1 MADGL
6 LQVRWALLQYLVVL
20 VALANAGE
28 VMTLVSRRGMLAGS
42 AALAAATNLPFAEL
56 SRAAA
61 PLAGKQAPGFYR
73 YRVGDFEVSVISDGA
88 LKFPVEGFVTNAST
102 DQVKAALTTAFRST
116 DGLTVPFTP
125 IVVNTGSKLILIDT
139 GLGDAAIERTEG
151 TAGQFAA
158 NLKAA
163 GLDRKDIDAV
173 VISHFHIDHVDGL
186 LTADSKPAFPNAEIF
201 VPAAELKYWMDDGEM
216 SRAPKGRIEGL
227 FKNTRRIVGA
237 LGGKVTPFDAGKD
250 VVPGLGA
257 VATPGHSIGHTSF
270 VLSSGGKSVF
280 IQGDVAHIPV
290 LFVENPTWHAA
301 IDQDPVMAEAT
312 RRKIY
317 DMLVAEKM
325 LVQGFHYPFPA
336 LAHVERTANGYREVL
351 VPWNTSI

>member
-1 MADGL
+1 
-6 LQVRWALLQYLVVL
+6 
-20 VALANAGE
+20 
-28 VMTLVSRRGMLAGS
+28 MTFVSRREMLAGG
-42 AALAAATNLPFAEL
+42 AALVAATNLPFAGP

-73 YRVGDFEVSVISDGA
+73 YQLGDFEVSVISDGA
-88 LKFPVEGFVTNAST
+88 LKFPIEGFVTNAST
-102 DQVKAALTTAFRST
+102 DQVKAALTAAFRNT

-125 IVVNTGSKLILIDT
+125 IVVNTGPKLILIDT
-139 GLGDAAIERTEG
+139 GLGDAAVERTKG

-163 GLDRKDIDAV
+163 GLDRRDIDAV

-186 LTADSKPAFPNAEIF
+186 LTADNNPAFPNAEIF

-227 FKNTRRIVGA
+227 FRNTRRIIGA
-237 LGGKVTPFDAGKD
+237 LGGKVTPFEAGTD
-250 VVPGLGA
+250 VVSGLTA
-257 VATPGHSIGHTSF
+257 IATPGHSVGHTSF
-270 VLSSGGKSVF
+270 VLSSGGRSLFV
-280 IQGDVAHIPV
+280 QGDVAHIPV
-290 LFVENPTWHAA
+290 LFVENPSWHAA

-312 RRKIY
+312 RRRIY

-325 LVQGFHYPFPA
+325 PVQGFHYPFPA

-351 VPWNTSI
+351 VPWSTSI

>member
-1 MADGL
+1 MPF
-6 LQVRWALLQYLVVL
+6 
-20 VALANAGE
+20 
-28 VMTLVSRRGMLAGS
+28 SKPS
-42 AALAAATNLPFAEL
+42 LAAAPIV
-56 SRAAA
+56 
-61 PLAGKQAPGFYR
+61 GKQAPGFYR
-73 YRVGDFEVSVISDGA
+73 YKVGDFEVSVIADGA
-88 LKFPVEGFVTNAST
+88 MTFPVEGFVTNVT
-102 DQVKAALTTAFRST
+102 PDQVKSALTASFLGTS
-116 DGLTVPFTP
+116 GLSVPFTP
-125 IVVNTGSKLILIDT
+125 VVVNTGAKLVLIDT
-139 GLGDAAIERTEG
+139 GLGDAAFERSKG
-151 TAGQFAA
+151 RVGQLAT

-163 GLDRKDIDAV
+163 GIDRSNIDAV

-227 FKNTRRIVGA
+227 FKNTRRILGA
-237 LGGKVTPFDAGKD
+237 LGGKVTPYEAGKE
-250 VVPGLGA
+250 VVSGLTA
-257 VATPGHSIGHTSF
+257 VATPGHSVGHSSF
-270 VLSSGGKSVF
+270 VLSSGNSSVF

-290 LFVENPTWHAA
+290 LFVENPGWHAA

-336 LAHVERTANGYREVL
+336 LAHVEKTAKGYREVL
-351 VPWNTSI
+351 VPWNTNI

>member
-1 MADGL
+1 
-6 LQVRWALLQYLVVL
+6 
-20 VALANAGE
+20 
-28 VMTLVSRRGMLAGS
+28 MTVVSRRGLLAGS
-42 AALAAATNLPFAEL
+42 AALAAATGLPLAGS

-61 PLAGKQAPGFYR
+61 PLAGQQAPGFYR
-73 YRVGDFEVSVISDGA
+73 YQVGDFEVSVISDGA
-88 LKFPVEGFVTNAST
+88 LRFPVEGFVTNAST
-102 DQVKAALTTAFRST
+102 DQVKAALTAAFRST

-125 IVVNTGSKLILIDT
+125 IVVNTGPKLILIDT
-139 GLGDAAIERTEG
+139 GLGDAAVERTKG

-163 GLDRKDIDAV
+163 GFDRGDVDAV
-173 VISHFHIDHVDGL
+173 VISHFHVDHVDGL
-186 LTADSKPAFPNAEIF
+186 LTADNKPAFPNAEIF

-227 FKNTRRIVGA
+227 FKNTRRIIGA
-237 LGGKVTPFDAGKD
+237 LGGKVTPFEAGKE
-250 VVPGLGA
+250 VVPGNEIVPGLTA
-257 VATPGHSIGHTSF
+257 VATPGHSVGHTSF
-270 VLSSGGKSVF
+270 VLASGGKSVF
-280 IQGDVAHIPV
+280 VQGDVAHIPV
-290 LFVENPTWHAA
+290 LFVENPSWHAA

-336 LAHVERTANGYREVL
+336 LAHVEKTASGYREVL
-351 VPWNTSI
+351 VPWNPNI

>member
-1 MADGL
+1 
-6 LQVRWALLQYLVVL
+6 
-20 VALANAGE
+20 
-28 VMTLVSRRGMLAGS
+28 MTFISRRGVLAGG
-42 AALAAATNLPFAEL
+42 AALTAAANLPFVES

-73 YRVGDFEVSVISDGA
+73 YKVGDFEVNVISDGA
-88 LKFPVEGFVTNAST
+88 LKFPVEGFVTNVSP
-102 DQVKAALTTAFRST
+102 DQVRAALTAAFLNT

-125 IVVNTGSKLILIDT
+125 IVVNTGSKLVLIDT
-139 GLGDAAIERTEG
+139 GLGDAAVEQTKG

-163 GLDRKDIDAV
+163 GFDRKDIDAV
-173 VISHFHIDHVDGL
+173 VISHFHVDHVNGL
-186 LTADSKPAFPNAEIF
+186 LTADNKPAFPNAEIF

-227 FKNTRRIVGA
+227 FKNTRRIIGA
-237 LGGKVTPFDAGKD
+237 LGGKVTLFEAGKD
-250 VVPGLGA
+250 VVPGLVA

-280 IQGDVAHIPV
+280 VQGDVAHIPV

-301 IDQDPVMAEAT
+301 IDQDPAMAEAT

-351 VPWNTSI
+351 VPWNSSI

>member
-1 MADGL
+1 
-6 LQVRWALLQYLVVL
+6 
-20 VALANAGE
+20 
-28 VMTLVSRRGMLAGS
+28 MTFVSRRGLLAGS
-42 AALAAATNLPFAEL
+42 AALAAATSLPFAGS

-73 YRVGDFEVSVISDGA
+73 YQVGDFEVSVISDGA
-88 LKFPVEGFVTNAST
+88 LRFPVEGFVTNAST
-102 DQVKAALTTAFRST
+102 DQVKAALTAAFRST

-125 IVVNTGSKLILIDT
+125 IVVNTGAKLILIDT
-139 GLGDAAIERTEG
+139 GLGDAAVERTKG

-163 GLDRKDIDAV
+163 GLDRGDVDAV
-173 VISHFHIDHVDGL
+173 VISHFHVDHVDGL
-186 LTADSKPAFPNAEIF
+186 LTADNKPAFPNAEIF

-227 FKNTRRIVGA
+227 FKNTRRIIGA
-237 LGGKVTPFDAGKD
+237 LGGKVTPFEAGKD
-250 VVPGLGA
+250 VVPGNEVVPGLTA
-257 VATPGHSIGHTSF
+257 VATPGHSVGHTSF

-280 IQGDVAHIPV
+280 VQGDVAHIPV
-290 LFVENPTWHAA
+290 LFVENPSWHAA

-312 RRKIY
+312 RRRIY

-336 LAHVERTANGYREVL
+336 LAHVERTANGYREIL
-351 VPWNTSI
+351 VPWSTSI